1 MSRHGLTLTGF
12 STALFSTWY
21 FVDELA
27 LLLDC
32 GDGACAG
39 LLQKSRKVKTIAISH
54 ADRDHLAGLPQFLQ
68 VNVRDPG
75 LPIVLYPRDC
85 GSFPA
90 LETFLH
96 RFDRFHL
103 EAGQGNRWE
112 PIAPDEEVELG
123 KACSRLQPLGNRHI
137 TSESG
142 EVKSL
147 SYRVLREHHRL
158 RGAYQGRPAAE
169 IAAARASL
177 GDEAVIEF
185 DTETSLIYS
194 ADTPIESAEFWG
206 PTRILIHEATFL
218 HAEDAESRGQELR
231 HSALDQVIPMATELK
246 PEALVLGHFST
257 RYSRREI
264 QEAIEREGRRCRPE
278 FPIYAVFP
286 GQVTRGVLDAE
297 PAWAD

>member
-21 FVDELA
+21 FVDDLA

-39 LLQKSRKVKTIAISH
+39 LLQKSRKVRTIAISH

-68 VNVRDPG
+68 VNVRHPG
-75 LPIVLYPRDC
+75 LPTVLYPRDC

-90 LETFLH
+90 LERFLH

-103 EAGQGNRWE
+103 DAGEENRWMA
-112 PIAPDEEVELG
+112 IDASTSFELG
-123 KACSRLQPLGNRHI
+123 KARSWLQPLENRHI
-137 TSESG
+137 ATKKG

-158 RGAYQGRPAAE
+158 RKEFQGCSAAE
-169 IAAARASL
+169 IAAVRSSR
-177 GDEAVIEF
+177 GDDAVVEQ
-185 DTETSLIYS
+185 DTETTLVYS
-194 ADTPIESAEFWG
+194 ADSPIESPEFWG
-206 PTRILIHEATFL
+206 PTRILIHESTFL
-218 HAEDAESRGQELR
+218 HREDAVSRGNDLR
-231 HSALDQVIPMATELK
+231 HSALDEVLPMASELE

-257 RYSRREI
+257 RYTRREI
-264 QEAIEREGRRCRPE
+264 QRAIERECRRCRPQ
-278 FPIYAVFP
+278 FPVYAVFP
-286 GQVTRGVLDAE
+286 GEVARDLLDSE
-297 PAWAD
+297 PAWAC